1 MFVYLILMC
10 ENQTYMNN
18 WIYTYNHTI
27 IQSYIHTTYATINKY
42 IYNYILYNYIHIYIL
57 WVYEYYACT
66 NSQTI
71 KHKQK
76 TTIKWNNNL
85 QIINIKNSNYQTEQ
99 RNKKSKTWEK
109 QNM

>member
-42 IYNYILYNYIHIYIL
+42 IYNYILYNYIHIYIMSI
-57 WVYEYYACT
+57 WVLCM
-66 NSQTI
+66 
-71 KHKQK
+71 HKQSNNQTQTK
-76 TTIKWNNNL
+76 NNN
-85 QIINIKNSNYQTEQ
+85 KM
-99 RNKKSKTWEK
+99 K
-109 QNM
+109 Q

>member
-42 IYNYILYNYIHIYIL
+42 IYNYILYNYIHIYIY
-57 WVYEYYACT
+57 YEYMSIMHA
-66 NSQTI
+66 QTV
-71 KHKQK
+71 KQ
-76 TTIKWNNNL
+76 
-85 QIINIKNSNYQTEQ
+85 SNT
-99 RNKKSKTWEK
+99 NKK
-109 QNM
+109 QQ